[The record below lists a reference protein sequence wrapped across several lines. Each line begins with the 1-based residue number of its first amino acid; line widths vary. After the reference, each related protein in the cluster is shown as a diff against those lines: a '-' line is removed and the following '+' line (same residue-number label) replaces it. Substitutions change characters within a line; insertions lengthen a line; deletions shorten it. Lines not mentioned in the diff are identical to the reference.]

1 MLTTRRLLPT
11 AAVALL
17 TLTGCTAGDSSAES
31 PSPTDATSAPADA
44 SPSDE
49 EPDATETETPAEPEP
64 APEET
69 ETADAGGLTPGD
81 TACLQGT
88 WVYTAA
94 EVEATFDDM
103 MSNVEGSPVES
114 VSVEGDSYLTFD
126 GSSMKHEYEP
136 PQVLTVEAGA
146 ASMTMEMIFTWSG
159 HTKADFEVEG
169 NMFRVTSMETG
180 DFAIDTRVLVD
191 GKEMDGL
198 GDMGLGDLMAET
210 GRGLPEG
217 QVEFACGGDT
227 LRLTAVAPEDANF
240 RFDYELT
247 RK

>member
-1 MLTTRRLLPT
+1 MRTSRRLLPT

-17 TLTGCTAGDSSAES
+17 ALAGCSADAGTSES
-31 PSPTDATSAPADA
+31 PSPSADTSADAPADA
-44 SPSDE
+44 TTPDE
-49 EPDATETETPAEPEP
+49 EPAATETEPAP

-69 ETADAGGLTPGD
+69 ETTDAGGLTPGD
-81 TACLQGT
+81 VACLQGT

-103 MSNVEGSPVES
+103 MSNVSGSPIES

-126 GSSMKHEYEP
+126 GSTLKHEYDP

-146 ASMTMEMIFTWSG
+146 ASMTMEMVFTWSG
-159 HTKADFEVEG
+159 HTMADFEVEG

-198 GDMGLGDLMAET
+198 GDMGLGDLMADT

-227 LRLTAVAPEDANF
+227 LRLTAVAPQDADF